1 MRKRRSRT
9 RRLRK
14 GPLFTAMAIPVLF
27 ALLGGALVG
36 GSGVAWF
43 AELVKPWFLVPLWAF
58 YLVGLVYYVGGATI
72 LYRVRVHV
80 ADRRG
85 RAVALTLTIGVLFC
99 NELWNYLFFGLQ
111 SPLAGF
117 LGIVVFLVPL
127 TALLIMLRLR
137 ERFSAKLVVAY
148 YAWVLYDLAWTYQL
162 WRLNGDA

>member
-1 MRKRRSRT
+1 
-9 RRLRK
+9 
-14 GPLFTAMAIPVLF
+14 MAIPVLF

-58 YLVGLVYYVGGATI
+58 YPVGVAYYVGGATI

-80 ADRRG
+80 ADRRA
-85 RAVALTLTIGVLFC
+85 RAVSLTLTIGVLFC

>member
-1 MRKRRSRT
+1 MWERRSRT
-9 RRLRK
+9 RRVRK
-14 GPLFTAMAIPVLF
+14 GALFAAAAIPMLF

-36 GSGVAWF
+36 SSGVAWF

-58 YLVGLVYYVGGATI
+58 YLVGLVYYVGGAII
-72 LYRVRVHV
+72 LYRVLLYV

-85 RAVALTLTIGVLFC
+85 RVVSLTLTIGVLFC
-99 NELWNYLFFGLQ
+99 NELWNYLFFGLR

-117 LGIVVFLVPL
+117 LGIVLFLVPL
-127 TALLIMLRLR
+127 TALLIMLRLH

-162 WRLNGDA
+162 WRLNHDA